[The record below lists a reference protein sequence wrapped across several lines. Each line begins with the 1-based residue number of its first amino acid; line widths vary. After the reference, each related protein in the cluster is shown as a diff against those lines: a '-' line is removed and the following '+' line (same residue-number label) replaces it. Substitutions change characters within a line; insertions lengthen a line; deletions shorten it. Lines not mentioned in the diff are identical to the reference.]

1 MHTLFKPN
9 HPLRQ
14 INSFKFA
21 FEGIFHAF
29 LSEPNFRIQLFIV
42 AVSII
47 LGKVYQITR
56 VEWSFIII
64 CSGFL
69 LFMELINTVIE
80 EIMDR
85 FMKNLNDG
93 VKIIKDVSAAAVL
106 IAALTFLVNFSL
118 IFGPRIFG

>member
-106 IAALTFLVNFSL
+106 IAALTFLINFSL

>member
-1 MHTLFKPN
+1 MRKLFKPN

-29 LSEPNFRIQLFIV
+29 FSEPNFRIQLLIV
-42 AVSII
+42 AVSVF
-47 LGKVYQITR
+47 LGKLYRITR
-56 VEWSFIII
+56 IEWSFIII

-85 FMKNLNDG
+85 FMKNLDGG

-106 IAALTFLVNFSL
+106 VTALTFLINFIL

>member
-1 MHTLFKPN
+1 MRTLFKPN

-56 VEWSFIII
+56 IEWSFIVI